1 MKIKSCLVK
10 TGKEAKAFWAAKGIS
25 PEEQMVKLTYD
36 RLIVEPN
43 EKIIGAIKNAV
54 REAVQPIY
62 DTLGEKLEAAHVS
75 EDSAARIGLDAMV
88 DELVEFAGKLAF
100 SATIQN
106 IVHKDNSG
114 LPEVPS
120 SAPAA
125 TEEDIL
131 ELGDLEF

>member
-106 IVHKDNSG
+106 NVHKDNSD

-120 SAPAA
+120 SAPTA